1 MTPRILFNDKKLS
14 RTEIEVLSTII
25 SLALKNDYC
34 YANNEYLANYI
45 NSSKRTTTN
54 SLSKLTELNYI
65 KMKYVN
71 NKRRIYPNLEKIT
84 TIVSCEVAETYY
96 DEVAKSCDH
105 KRNNR
110 KENNNKYKK
119 VEPVPYWLEYPEV
132 CKEDPMTEEEI
143 AEMDELMKEF
153 KK

>member
-1 MTPRILFNDKKLS
+1 MTPRILFSDKKLS
-14 RTEIEVLSTII
+14 RTENDVLSTII
-25 SLALKNDYC
+25 SLALKRDYC

-45 NSSKRTTTN
+45 NSSKRTITN
-54 SLSKLTELNYI
+54 SLSKLKKLNYI
-65 KMKYVN
+65 KTKYVN
-71 NKRRIYPNLEKIT
+71 NKRRIYLNLDKIT
-84 TIVSCEVAETYY
+84 TIVFCEVAETCY
-96 DEVAKSCDH
+96 DEVAKNCDH

-119 VEPVPYWLEYPEV
+119 VEPVPYWLEHPKV
-132 CKEDPMTEEEI
+132 CKEAPMTEEEI

>member
-45 NSSKRTTTN
+45 NSSKRTITN
-54 SLSKLTELNYI
+54 SLSKLKELNYI
-65 KMKYVN
+65 KINYVN
-71 NKRRIYPNLEKIT
+71 NKRKIYLNLEKIT
-84 TIVSCEVAETYY
+84 TIVSCGGEATCY
-96 DEVAKSCDH
+96 DDIAKSCYH

-119 VEPVPYWLEYPEV
+119 VEPVPYWLEHPEV
-132 CKEDPMTEEEI
+132 CKEEPMTEEEL
-143 AEMDELMKEF
+143 AEMAELMKEF